1 MDGGHASEISYSSS
15 VVFKVKLV
23 GTNNQ
28 KQFKEVFAMPKGR
41 NAKKRKTR
49 SNRLSSF
56 FLLSYDTEI
65 FHIN

>member
-15 VVFKVKLV
+15 FVFKVKLV

-41 NAKKRKTR
+41 NAKKKGKQDQTGSLR
-49 SNRLSSF
+49 SSC
-56 FLLSYDTEI
+56 
-65 FHIN
+65 